1 MRASFQ
7 SILMTGFLAA
17 VMTPAGSAVAADV
30 ATGLW
35 YDHTGRGAVEI
46 SDCGGKLCGKIV
58 WLKDTKNA
66 KGCGIQVLANV
77 PPVGPN
83 TWDGGWIYDP
93 EENSKYDVELKLVA
107 ADKLKVTGYAGVKF
121 LGETMMWTRAP
132 LDIQRCK

>member
-1 MRASFQ
+1 MKTLQ
-7 SILMTGFLAA
+7 SILMASIVAA
-17 VMTPAGSAVAADV
+17 VIVPASGATAADV

-58 WLKDTKNA
+58 WLKDAKNA

-77 PPVGPN
+77 PPAGPN

-93 EENSKYDVELKLVA
+93 DEDSKYDVELKLVST
-107 ADKLKVTGYAGVKF
+107 DKLKVTGYAGVKF

-132 LDIQRCK
+132 LDIQRCQ